1 MRRTLPKVLAGLAVG
16 ILATGL
22 MAGTPALAV
31 GLDPAFP
38 EPALGPGQA
47 KGVAVWSHGRSLNAE
62 DSQSPTPTYLRAL
75 RDSGWDVMRFDRPTQ
90 GDTLSDSTRQLVDY
104 AGELKHQGY
113 KQVLL
118 AGQSFGA
125 FLALMA
131 ADASTDVD
139 AVVATAPAAYG
150 SFDDFYDSWRL
161 NATRLYPLLEG
172 VKHARVMVFYFH
184 GDDFDPG
191 GRGERSRE
199 ILGGRGLGYAVVD
212 QPAFL
217 TGHWASS
224 SGLFLRRYG
233 SCIRDFA
240 DNQTLAGE
248 MVCAPRWGTTPSA
261 EMKLPPEL
269 ADPLPQREAASAQSS
284 PTGSGA
290 APDSAKPIHG
300 FRDIWYGFYPNGR
313 EVLFGVE
320 SARGNDLTAVYA
332 IGPTV
337 DDKFPAA
344 WSRRKGRIVADSFLF
359 EDAGKSTLRFRPR
372 QDGGLGATWISA
384 DGKTSMVAHL
394 KPLDPNA
401 LARRAD
407 SKAPDRAKG
416 SDGAKTSAPVS
427 AAAAHG
433 DGNETQN

>member
-1 MRRTLPKVLAGLAVG
+1 MLRTRLAVLAVG
-16 ILATGL
+16 LL
-22 MAGTPALAV
+22 AGTPALAL
-31 GLDPAFP
+31 GLDPAYP
-38 EPALGPGQA
+38 EPALGSGQA
-47 KGVAVWSHGRSLNAE
+47 KGVAVWSHGRSLSAE

-75 RDSGWDVMRFDRPTQ
+75 RDNGWDVMRFDRLSH
-90 GDTLSDSTRQLVDY
+90 GDTLSDSTKRLVEY

-131 ADASTDVD
+131 ADASSDVD
-139 AVVATAPAAYG
+139 AVIATAPAAYG

-161 NATRLYPLLEG
+161 NATRLYPLLEQ
-172 VKHARVMVFYFH
+172 VKRARVMVFYFH

-199 ILGGRGLGYAVVD
+199 ILAGRGLGYAVVD

-240 DNQTLAGE
+240 DNETLSGE
-248 MVCAPRWGTTPSA
+248 LVCAPRWGTTPSA

-269 ADPLPQREAASAQSS
+269 ADPHPQREAASAPSSATGAS

-290 APDSAKPIHG
+290 APDAAKPMHA

-332 IGPTV
+332 IGPSI
-337 DDKFPAA
+337 DDKVPAA
-344 WSRRKGRIVADSFLF
+344 WSRRKGRIVDDSFLF
-359 EDAGKSTLRFRPR
+359 EGSGKSTLRFRPR

-384 DGKTSMVAHL
+384 DGKTSMNAHL
-394 KPLDPNA
+394 KPLDPDA
-401 LARRAD
+401 LAQRAA
-407 SKAPDRAKG
+407 SKASAAAKG
-416 SDGAKTSAPVS
+416 TKASAPVS
-427 AAAAHG
+427 SAAAHG
-433 DGNETQN
+433 DGDEAQN